1 MSDKLTGIPSYLF
14 LLQRL
19 KENDPE
25 AFKKIYDRF
34 WEDLYLFAYNV
45 LKDETVCND
54 IVQDIFVD
62 LWERRHKTEI
72 QNLPAYLRRAVKF
85 RCLKHIRSG
94 KIAQHYIQRIEHVHF
109 INQTEETIYYE
120 ELNFILG
127 ESIDQLPAKCKEIFR
142 LSRFQHLSHQ
152 EIADQLGLSLQTV
165 KNQIS
170 KACQYLKSS
179 VGDIISILL
188 TVILML

>member
-1 MSDKLTGIPSYLF
+1 MTSYLF

-25 AFKKIYDRF
+25 AFEKIYDRF
-34 WEDLYLFAYNV
+34 WQELYVFAYNV
-45 LKDETVCND
+45 LKDEAVCND

-62 LWERRHKTEI
+62 LWERRHETEI

-94 KIAQHYIQRIEHVHF
+94 KIAQHHIQRIEQIHF
-109 INQTEETIYYE
+109 INQTEDNLYYQ
-120 ELNFILG
+120 ELNVILS
-127 ESIDQLPAKCKEIFR
+127 ESINQLPTKCQEIFR

-152 EIADQLGLSLQTV
+152 EIADHLGLSLQTV

-170 KACQYLKSS
+170 KACQQLRSS
-179 VGDIISILL
+179 VSNIISILL
-188 TVILML
+188 AIILML